1 MSTNTKDVLDAAQPF
16 VETNE
21 LVSYLVNMIRFHES
35 DLQVKIQFM
44 RTRMDVLQSVVG
56 GREGFSYQ
64 MRSDIGGTLGMD
76 MDIIQAQIFEMTGTL
91 VVVLNGQCGLAL
103 EW

>member
-21 LVSYLVNMIRFHES
+21 LVAYMVSMIGCYEQDLV
-35 DLQVKIQFM
+35 VKIQFM
-44 RTRMDVLQSVVG
+44 RSRMDVLQSVVDG
-56 GREGFSYQ
+56 CEGYQ
-64 MRSDIGGTLGMD
+64 YQLRSDIGGKLGMD
-76 MDIIQAQIFEMTGTL
+76 MDIIQAQIFEMTCTL
-91 VVVLNGQCGLAL
+91 VIVLNGQCGLAL